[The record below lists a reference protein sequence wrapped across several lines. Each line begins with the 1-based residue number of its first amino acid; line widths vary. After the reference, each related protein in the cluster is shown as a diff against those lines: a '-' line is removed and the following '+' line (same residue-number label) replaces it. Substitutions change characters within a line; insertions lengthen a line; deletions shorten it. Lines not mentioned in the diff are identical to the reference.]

1 MWFGTSGRD
10 PGHSPR
16 KEAQAGLTFDAEL
29 EATIVSG
36 AKICKVFSLD
46 EK

>member
-1 MWFGTSGRD
+1 LVHQAETPVTVRGR
-10 PGHSPR
+10 
-16 KEAQAGLTFDAEL
+16 KLEAGLTFDAEL